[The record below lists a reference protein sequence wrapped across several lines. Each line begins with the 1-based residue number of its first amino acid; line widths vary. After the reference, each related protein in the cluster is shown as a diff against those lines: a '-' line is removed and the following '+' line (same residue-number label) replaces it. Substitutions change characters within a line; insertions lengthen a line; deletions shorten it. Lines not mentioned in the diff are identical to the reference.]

1 MQINKEFEMA
11 KTDITTFGKGKERLS
26 AQKRMEAYREML
38 QKARKKEHAE
48 QK

>member
-1 MQINKEFEMA
+1 MQINKEFKMA

-26 AQKRMEAYREML
+26 VLKRMEAYSEMI
-38 QKARKKEHAE
+38 QKARKKEYAE